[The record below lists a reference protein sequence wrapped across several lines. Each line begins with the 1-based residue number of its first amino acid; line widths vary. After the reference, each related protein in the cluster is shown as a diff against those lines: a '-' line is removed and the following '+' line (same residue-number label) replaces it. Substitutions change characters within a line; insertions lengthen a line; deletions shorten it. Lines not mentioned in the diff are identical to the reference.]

1 MNQAK
6 PDPRGQ
12 DGLEPGA
19 VEPGSAEAVEATPGA
34 RGSAGARPGA
44 VGPEPAERDA
54 VAAPAVEP
62 PLAVDAAGA
71 EAALEKVAA
80 GTVEPGAVDS
90 GAVEAGDPRGDLR
103 WGNVAALVRDAA
115 RRWAGREA
123 VVDGRTRLDYA
134 QLGERVERAAA
145 ACLAAGVEPGDRVA
159 VWAPNTADWI
169 VSALGAVTAGAV
181 LVPLNTRFKGAEA
194 AYVLQRS
201 RARLLFVTGTF
212 LGTSYVASL
221 RRATTEAP
229 APGTPGTATGPGSV
243 RASGTHSGPGTP
255 ATGPAGPTR
264 PAAGAAT
271 GTGPVGTRPRRG
283 PLPGLPDLEQVVV
296 LADDAPADFRTW
308 KDFLAGGDAVPASAV
323 RARTDAIPPDAPS
336 DIIFTSGTTGS
347 PKGAV
352 ITHAQTLRCY
362 AVWSGLAGLREGDR
376 YLIVN
381 PFFHTFGYKAGIIA
395 CLMRGATMVP
405 QPVFDVDTVLAN
417 IAAERISVLPGPP
430 TLHQSLLDHP
440 QREHHDLSALRLVV
454 TGAAVVPLQLV
465 ERLRTELRIA
475 TVLTAYGLSEA
486 GGIVTMCRRG
496 DPAEVVAATSGRAI
510 PGTELRITG
519 PDGSACPPGTPG
531 EVRVRGYHVMRG
543 YFEDPEGTARTLT
556 PDGWLRTGDVGVLDA
571 AGNLRITDRIKDMF
585 IVGGFNAYPAE
596 IEQLLG
602 LHPDVADVAVVG
614 IPDPRL
620 GEVGKAYA
628 VRRPGSTLT
637 ADDLIA
643 WSRREMANYK
653 VPREVEFVPSLP
665 RNASG
670 KILKTRLRDSRH

>member
-1 MNQAK
+1 MG
-6 PDPRGQ
+6 D
-12 DGLEPGA
+12 DGLREDVTGDA
-19 VEPGSAEAVEATPGA
+19 L
-34 RGSAGARPGA
+34 AGVR
-44 VGPEPAERDA
+44 EDA
-54 VAAPAVEP
+54 
-62 PLAVDAAGA
+62 
-71 EAALEKVAA
+71 
-80 GTVEPGAVDS
+80 
-90 GAVEAGDPRGDLR
+90 RGDLR
-103 WGNVAALVRDAA
+103 WGTIAGLVRSASA
-115 RRWAGREA
+115 RYGDLEA
-123 VVDGRTRLDYA
+123 VVDGRVRISYA

-145 ACLAAGVEPGDRVA
+145 ACVAAGVEPGDRVA
-159 VWAPNTADWI
+159 VWAPNTLDWI
-169 VSALGAVTAGAV
+169 VSALGAVSAGAV

-221 RRATTEAP
+221 RRAAAE
-229 APGTPGTATGPGSV
+229 GPG
-243 RASGTHSGPGTP
+243 
-255 ATGPAGPTR
+255 
-264 PAAGAAT
+264 
-271 GTGPVGTRPRRG
+271 RG
-283 PLPGLPDLEQVVV
+283 PLPGLPHLEQVVV
-296 LADDAPADFRTW
+296 LAEDAPDTFRTW
-308 KDFLAGGDAVPASAV
+308 KDFLAGGDRVTAEAV
-323 RARTDAIPPDAPS
+323 RERAEAISPDAPS

-352 ITHAQTLRCY
+352 ITHAQSLRCY
-362 AVWSGLAGLREGDR
+362 DVWSGLAGLREGDR

-405 QPVFDVDTVLAN
+405 QSVFNVDTVLAN
-417 IAAERISVLPGPP
+417 VAAERISVLPGPP

-440 QREHHDLSALRLVV
+440 QRGHHDLSALRLVV
-454 TGAAVVPLQLV
+454 TGAAVVPLRLV
-465 ERLRTELRIA
+465 ERLREELHIA

-496 DPAEVVAATSGRAI
+496 DPAAVVSATSGRAI
-510 PGTELRITG
+510 PDTEVAVL
-519 PDGSACPPGTPG
+519 DGSGRPLPAGRAG
-531 EVRVRGYHVMRG
+531 EIAVRGYNVMQG
-543 YFEDPEGTARTLT
+543 YFEDPDETAAAIT
-556 PDGWLRTGDVGVLDA
+556 PDGWLHTGDVGVLDGH
-571 AGNLRITDRIKDMF
+571 GNLRITDRIKDMF

-602 LHPDVADVAVVG
+602 LHPDIADVAVVG
-614 IPDPRL
+614 VPDPRL

-653 VPREVEFVPSLP
+653 VPRAVEFVTELP

-670 KILKTRLRDSRH
+670 KVLKRELRARQGGRGRSGPGQRA